1 VRHIVGRVLR
11 EDEGQDLAEYAFLLA
26 FIAAVCILALQSL
39 GSALNG
45 TYNATSTSLTS
56 SVS

>member
-1 VRHIVGRVLR
+1 VRHVVRRVLH

-26 FIAAVCILALQSL
+26 FVAAVCILALQNL
-39 GSALNG
+39 GWAVNA
-45 TYNATSTSLTS
+45 TYDATSTSLTS